1 MTRDFSKH
9 ERDDERPYS
18 RNSSSGRQ
26 GEERSPRPARPRL
39 NRDTVD
45 KAWENG
51 ARQNHSDYRA
61 RDTRGGQPSRENWR
75 RPQQSGPSSAYNGRN
90 NNGGNSRPPY
100 GNRPVDRRQG
110 EHTPNRFQGARPRPF
125 ESGMRKFDER
135 QYNERRDYQPRPES
149 NNSRPYSRDDSRYPN
164 NRPPSRGYDDRRDDR
179 APRSFDRDNR
189 QPRSFQRDDR
199 PQRSFEHDD
208 RQPRSF
214 QRDDRPQRSFE
225 RNDRPRSFENNDRGP
240 RNFEYDDRQP
250 RSFDRD
256 DRPQRNSE
264 KHTPHPRGYYRE
276 QRLERASGRPDPH
289 NSRWQSRPQRFTPK
303 TSETARPARERE
315 QFEGDYEQ
323 FDARA
328 TSPESVESRETLR
341 PDRRAE
347 RKPRED
353 QQKDAE
359 FMAKVN
365 SQTDSLIEHIVPA
378 KPEHAEGETAG
389 EATPGAKK
397 ARTARARAAGTK
409 TKKRSKKADA
419 DTNPSTPHLRPSR
432 RGFKWPESEQAEP
445 PAAEE

>member
-61 RDTRGGQPSRENWR
+61 RDTRGGQPTRDNWR
-75 RPQQSGPSSAYNGRN
+75 RPQQSGQSSAYNSRTN
-90 NNGGNSRPPY
+90 NTGNSRAPY
-100 GNRPVDRRQG
+100 GNRPFDRRQG
-110 EHTPNRFQGARPRPF
+110 EHTPNRYQGERPRPF

-135 QYNERRDYQPRPES
+135 QYNQRRDYQPRPES
-149 NNSRPYSRDDSRYPN
+149 NDSRPREDSRYSN
-164 NRPPSRGYDDRRDDR
+164 NRPPSRGYEDRRDDR
-179 APRSFDRDNR
+179 TPRNFQRDDRPQRSFDRDNR
-189 QPRSFQRDDR
+189 QPRSFERNERLPRD
-199 PQRSFEHDD
+199 FERDD

-214 QRDDRPQRSFE
+214 ERDERPPRRSDSHE
-225 RNDRPRSFENNDRGP
+225 PR
-240 RNFEYDDRQP
+240 
-250 RSFDRD
+250 
-256 DRPQRNSE
+256 
-264 KHTPHPRGYYRE
+264 PRGYYRE
-276 QRLERASGRPDPH
+276 QRQERAAGRPDPH

-303 TSETARPARERE
+303 PRDSARPTYERE

-328 TSPESVESRETLR
+328 TSPDVVESRETPR
-341 PDRRAE
+341 PGRDAA

-359 FMAKVN
+359 FMAEVN
-365 SQTDSLIEHIVPA
+365 QQTDSLIEHIVPA
-378 KPEHAEGETAG
+378 EPANEGATDEAASEASPKP
-389 EATPGAKK
+389 KK
-397 ARTARARAAGTK
+397 ARTTRARTASPK
-409 TKKRSKKADA
+409 TKRSRKD
-419 DTNPSTPHLRPSR
+419 DTNPDTPHLRPSH
-432 RGFKWPESEQAEP
+432 RGFKWPESEQQPTQASEQ
-445 PAAEE
+445 AEEE